1 MKARISTL
9 ARNKR
14 VNNMVDL
21 RNELIKNINQYHVK
35 LMKGNS
41 KTGKDCWTVSLI
53 PIADCYNCEKC
64 MVDCYD
70 INTDCRFPNVITSR
84 AINSAIHKVDIERYF
99 SEISQQIKLNNV
111 KELRYNVGGDFNY
124 YDFVYVERVAKE
136 NPQCEFIFFTKS
148 YDDINKFI
156 TDNGNFSPNV
166 HPIISRWLEVDCENK
181 YNLPESHVLYDDG
194 KTTAP
199 LFGAKYCQGNCS
211 DCFAGISEG
220 CPTLKNGE
228 SVIFRAH

>member
-1 MKARISTL
+1 MKARISTM

-14 VNNMVDL
+14 VNEMLKL
-21 RNELIKNINQYHVK
+21 RDEFINDIDNCHVK

-53 PIADCYNCEKC
+53 PIADCYNCKEC

-70 INTDCRFPNVITSR
+70 INTDCRFPAVLKDR
-84 AINSAIHKVDIERYF
+84 AKNSAIHKVDIRRYYN
-99 SEISQQIKLNNV
+99 EISNQIKANNV
-111 KELRYNVGGDFNY
+111 KELRYNVGGDFCYKDFNY
-124 YDFVYVERVAKE
+124 VAVVAKL
-136 NPQCEFIFFTKS
+136 NPECEFLFFTKS
-148 YDDINKFI
+148 YNDINKFMN
-156 TDNGNFSPNV
+156 DEGFPANV
-166 HPIISRWLEVDCENK
+166 HPIISRWLNVPCNNE

-194 KTTAP
+194 RTTAP
-199 LFGAKYCQGNCS
+199 MFGAKYCQGNCS
-211 DCFAGISEG
+211 ECFAGRDEG